1 MPMRWE
7 VGMEGEL
14 FLKRTIG
21 FLIFFKLFKNM
32 KYLFKTI
39 LKHYLKYITK
49 LVLLIHRPAIIAIAG
64 STNKT
69 FVKEEVGMVLRA
81 LGKNVRANPR
91 SFNTE
96 IGLPLAVLNL
106 SSGYNSY
113 KNWLPIVFKAFWAVF
128 QRNFPQYLVL
138 ELGVS
143 DPGDMKYL
151 LSIIKPRLAI
161 ITDITQR
168 YLESFSDMDRL
179 VGEYEC
185 LVKKVKKNGLVVLN
199 YDNIRIRNLA
209 KVAEAPVEFFGLQS
223 GAHWQAI
230 EINKDK
236 RERGQIVTVNHNDVI
251 NQHKIKRFGK
261 HHIYSLLVGLIVTE
275 YSH

>member
-1 MPMRWE
+1 
-7 VGMEGEL
+7 
-14 FLKRTIG
+14 
-21 FLIFFKLFKNM
+21 M

-39 LKHYLKYITK
+39 LKYYLKYITK
-49 LVLLIHRPAIIAIAG
+49 LVLLIHRPTIIAIAG

-69 FVKEEVGMVLRA
+69 FVKEEVSRVLRE

-96 IGLPLAVLNL
+96 IGLPLAILYL
-106 SSGYNSY
+106 PSGYNSY
-113 KNWLPIVFKAFWAVF
+113 KDWLPIISKAFLAVPSALLRTGS
-128 QRNFPQYLVL
+128 QRNYPDYLVL

-185 LVKKVKKNGLVVLN
+185 LVKKVKKNGLVILN

-209 KVAEAPVEFFGLQS
+209 KAARTSVEFFGLKN
-223 GAHWQAI
+223 GAHWQAT
-230 EINKDK
+230 EINKSGLA
-236 RERGQIVTVNHNDVI
+236 RQSIGVGGEAQGQIIKVGHRDVI

-261 HHIYSLLVGLIVTE
+261 HHVYSLLVGLIIKNYATKE
-275 YSH
+275 EKSN

>member
-1 MPMRWE
+1 
-7 VGMEGEL
+7 
-14 FLKRTIG
+14 
-21 FLIFFKLFKNM
+21 M
-32 KYLFKTI
+32 KSIFKTI
-39 LKHYLKYITK
+39 LQYYLKYITK
-49 LVLLIHRPAIIAIAG
+49 LVLLIHRPTIIAIAG

-69 FVKEEVGMVLRA
+69 FIKEEVNGVLRE
-81 LGKNVRANPR
+81 LGKSVRANPR

-96 IGLPLAVLNL
+96 IGLPLAILYL
-106 SSGYNSY
+106 PSGYNSY
-113 KNWLPIVFKAFWAVF
+113 RNWLPIISKAFLAIF
-128 QRNFPQYLVL
+128 QRDFPQYLVL

-185 LVKKVKKNGLVVLN
+185 LVKRIQKSGLIILN

-223 GAHWQAI
+223 GAHWQAV
-230 EINKDK
+230 ELD
-236 RERGQIVTVNHNDVI
+236 RGAQEQIIKVKHHNIV

-261 HHIYSLLVGLIVTE
+261 HHVYSLLVGLIVTK

>member
-1 MPMRWE
+1 
-7 VGMEGEL
+7 
-14 FLKRTIG
+14 
-21 FLIFFKLFKNM
+21 M
-32 KYLFKTI
+32 KSILKTI
-39 LKHYLKYITK
+39 LKYYLKYITK
-49 LVLLIHRPAIIAIAG
+49 LVLLIHRPTIIAIAG

-69 FVKEEVGMVLRA
+69 FVKEEVSRVLRA

-96 IGLPLAVLNL
+96 IGLPLAILYL
-106 SSGYNSY
+106 PSGYNSY
-113 KNWLPIVFKAFWAVF
+113 KDWLPIIFKSLLAVF
-128 QRNFPQYLVL
+128 QRNYPDYLVL

-209 KVAEAPVEFFGLQS
+209 KAAKTPVEFFGLQS
-223 GAHWQAI
+223 GAHWQAV
-230 EINKDK
+230 EAD
-236 RERGQIVTVNHNDVI
+236 RGVQGQIIKVGHRNII

-261 HHIYSLLVGLIVTE
+261 HHIYSLLIGLIIKNYVTRE
-275 YSH
+275 EKI